1 MHCMLRH
8 TISVTCASVICVRGI
23 ERSLPSLSVRIW
35 FTMRRLPDALRSGHR
50 VFTQV
55 SAATTLVW
63 ASFCIVFSP
72 LLGRLSR
79 LMYLHQETVNLL
91 DLVLIHRRINTGT
104 NESFIV
110 AVGIYRTREGDD
122 YS

>member
-1 MHCMLRH
+1 
-8 TISVTCASVICVRGI
+8 
-23 ERSLPSLSVRIW
+23 
-35 FTMRRLPDALRSGHR
+35 
-50 VFTQV
+50 
-55 SAATTLVW
+55 
-63 ASFCIVFSP
+63 
-72 LLGRLSR
+72 
-79 LMYLHQETVNLL
+79 MYLHQETVNLL